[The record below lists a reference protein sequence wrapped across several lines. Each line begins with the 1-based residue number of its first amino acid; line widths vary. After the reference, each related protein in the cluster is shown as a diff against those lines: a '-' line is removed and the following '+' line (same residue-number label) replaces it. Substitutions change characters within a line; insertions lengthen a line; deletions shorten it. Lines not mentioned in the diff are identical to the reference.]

1 MERDFDDFLDNLNY
15 FLSEYRFDLPTNYLP
30 QHGLNSTSDIVII
43 IGNALKG
50 KKENGLDRL
59 KNVRDYL
66 TQCLNYY
73 KDTPMYQDDEY
84 DQQME
89 LEEVFTN
96 LITDLEPENFAKIS
110 GVMTPDQIMAVTSW
124 LRQKFPDVG
133 EEQQRPRALPVEL
146 QREVLEYAGI
156 PKGGRRKKGTKK
168 SKSKRTKKS
177 KSKRTKKSKT
187 KRRKNAY

>member
-1 MERDFDDFLDNLNY
+1 MERDFDDFLDNINY
-15 FLSEYRFDLPTNYLP
+15 FLSEYRYDLPINYLP

-66 TQCLNYY
+66 KQCLNYY
-73 KDTPMYQDDEY
+73 KDTPMYHDDEY

-96 LITDLEPENFAKIS
+96 LISDLEPENFARIS
-110 GVMTPDQIMAVTSW
+110 GVMTPDQIMTVTSW
-124 LRQKFPDVG
+124 MRQRFPDVG
-133 EEQQRPRALPVEL
+133 EDQERQRPLPVEL
-146 QREVLEYAGI
+146 QREVLEYAGM
-156 PKGGRRKKGTKK
+156 PRGGRRKKGTKR
-168 SKSKRTKKS
+168 KSKRSKKS

-187 KRRKNAY
+187 KRRKNRY